1 MLWGSCAVMSVL
13 GYLSKDIMEPATLAL
28 TIATIFLTKALEKS
42 GENFSDSLTKTI
54 GEAIAKIRKHSP
66 TTATALETGEPQAL
80 NLDADT
86 LAQIPEDP
94 IFAELVNTADAEANP
109 TFQEKFQAVK
119 AGGTINIIGRQIT
132 ISQAGSGNT
141 QNNNFSNF

>member
-1 MLWGSCAVMSVL
+1 
-13 GYLSKDIMEPATLAL
+13 MEPATLAL

-42 GENFSDSLTKTI
+42 GENFSDSLTKII

-66 TTATALETGEPQAL
+66 TTATALETSDPQAL

-94 IFAELVNTADAEANP
+94 IYAELVNTAEAEANP
-109 TFQEKFQAVK
+109 KFQEKFQAVK
-119 AGGTINIIGRQIT
+119 AGGTINIIGKQIT